1 MLFTFPSRYWST
13 IGQTGILRLTQ
24 RSGRIHTGFHEAR
37 ATRDTATTR
46 PCAFGYGAITLYG
59 PVSNPV
65 RLTHGFITGGRRV
78 GTGTAAPTTPMP
90 QPPTG
95 ITRHRFSHHPLSLA
109 TTHGVSFPAGTEMF
123 HFPAYPP
130 HKTLRCRPTTA
141 GGLPHSD
148 TLGSKPCRR
157 LPEAYR
163 GPTRPSSVLPAKAS
177 TIRPWQQT
185 HQPRK
190 KGATGP
196 CHLHWNTLRQLI
208 RSSKHH
214 PHQQCGRLTKTL
226 ANTIHAPTR
235 KRARNGSTKST
246 VRTHPAHPQGRTVH
260 ARVHSPV
267 LKPPHHTTPGTHP
280 TKDGTRTAGT
290 EHHPRQGA
298 WRSGNPTACTTP
310 LSTPTTQAGTA
321 LTLFQPAR
329 DATRPGSQA
338 VKHPIIGAPRAP
350 TKLRRKEVIQPH
362 LPVRLPCYDLVPIT
376 SLTLDGSPHK
386 G

>member
-1 MLFTFPSRYWST
+1 
-13 IGQTGILRLTQ
+13 
-24 RSGRIHTGFHEAR
+24 
-37 ATRDTATTR
+37 
-46 PCAFGYGAITLYG
+46 
-59 PVSNPV
+59 
-65 RLTHGFITGGRRV
+65 
-78 GTGTAAPTTPMP
+78 
-90 QPPTG
+90 
-95 ITRHRFSHHPLSLA
+95 
-109 TTHGVSFPAGTEMF
+109 MF

-130 HKTLRCRPTTA
+130 QTFLRCRPTTA

-185 HQPRK
+185 HQPPQ

-226 ANTIHAPTR
+226 ANTIHAPTQQAGTQR
-235 KRARNGSTKST
+235 FDKINSTNTPGTPHKGTPFMLAST
-246 VRTHPAHPQGRTVH
+246 LQF
-260 ARVHSPV
+260 SN
-267 LKPPHHTTPGTHP
+267 HHTTPPQAP
-280 TKDGTRTAGT
+280 T
-290 EHHPRQGA
+290 PQGA
-298 WRSGNPTACTTP
+298 RPGRRERNTTP
-310 LSTPTTQAGTA
+310 DKGPGGPGTQQHAPHHRPPTPQGRRR
-321 LTLFQPAR
+321 LDLFPASKGRHPAR
-329 DATRPGSQA
+329 RPGKGSIPSSA
-338 VKHPIIGAPRAP
+338 HDRAP

>member
-1 MLFTFPSRYWST
+1 
-13 IGQTGILRLTQ
+13 
-24 RSGRIHTGFHEAR
+24 
-37 ATRDTATTR
+37 
-46 PCAFGYGAITLYG
+46 
-59 PVSNPV
+59 
-65 RLTHGFITGGRRV
+65 
-78 GTGTAAPTTPMP
+78 
-90 QPPTG
+90 
-95 ITRHRFSHHPLSLA
+95 
-109 TTHGVSFPAGTEMF
+109 MF

-226 ANTIHAPTR
+226 ANTIHAPTQQAGTQR
-235 KRARNGSTKST
+235 FDKINSTNTPGTPHRAHRSCSRPLSSSQTTTPHHPRHPPHKGHGQDGGNGTPPPT
-246 VRTHPAHPQGRTVH
+246 RGLAVREPN
-260 ARVHSPV
+260 SM
-267 LKPPHHTTPGTHP
+267 HHTT
-280 TKDGTRTAGT
+280 TRRPKA
-290 EHHPRQGA
+290 P
-298 WRSGNPTACTTP
+298 
-310 LSTPTTQAGTA
+310 A
-321 LTLFQPAR
+321 LILFQPAR
-329 DATRPGSQA
+329 DTTRPHGQEKEAS
-338 VKHPIIGAPRAP
+338 HH
-350 TKLRRKEVIQPH
+350 RRT
-362 LPVRLPCYDLVPIT
+362 PCT
-376 SLTLDGSPHK
+376 HK
-386 G
+386 TP